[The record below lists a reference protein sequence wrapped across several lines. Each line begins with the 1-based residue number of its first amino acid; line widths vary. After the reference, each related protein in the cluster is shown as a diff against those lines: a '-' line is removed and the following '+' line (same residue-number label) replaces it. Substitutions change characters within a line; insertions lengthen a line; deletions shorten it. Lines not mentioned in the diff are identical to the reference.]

1 MRCAI
6 LISRSKLRDKMKAAR
21 LLQKDILNR
30 VLHCF
35 GSHKKCR
42 ANFCKV
48 VQKVQASQGK
58 ETSLTISGEQSTFDS
73 IAEFDLSHCNEL
85 HNSSTSSWI
94 SESRSISIDSES
106 SLLDLSTTDQMSSLN
121 TCDSTAMRYLYQL

>member
-1 MRCAI
+1 M
-6 LISRSKLRDKMKAAR
+6 ISSSKLSNKIKAAR
-21 LLQKDILNR
+21 FLQKGILNR

-42 ANFCKV
+42 ADFCKV

-58 ETSLTISGEQSTFDS
+58 ETSLTISGEQSAFDS
-73 IAEFDLSHCNEL
+73 IAEFDLSRCNEL

-94 SESRSISIDSES
+94 IESRSISIDSES
-106 SLLDLSTTDQMSSLN
+106 SLLDSSTTDQMSSSS
-121 TCDSTAMRYLYQL
+121 TCDSTALRYLYPAVAQW